1 MELLEALRST
11 RVMLP
16 TGLGPATVWF
26 ERGVVTQV
34 QKEPLGGRPSVPP
47 GVAPTVLDVGDLVV
61 FPGLV
66 DCHVHINEPGRTDW
80 EGFETA
86 TRAAA
91 AGGVTTLIDMPLNS
105 LPVTTNQ
112 AALEAKLQA
121 SEGKRFVDVGFWGGV
136 VPGNAAE
143 LPGLANGGVLGCKA
157 FLVHSG
163 IDEFPNATANDLRRA
178 MPVLR
183 DRGLPLLVHAELDL
197 GAPASPHAPQIYESF
212 LASRPKA
219 WEDAAI
225 RLMVELCRETRC
237 PVHIVHLSSATSLPI
252 LEAAKNEGLPITVET
267 CPHYL
272 CLEAEAIPAGA
283 THYKCAPPIR
293 EHDNRELLWRGL
305 LDGIIDFVISDH
317 SPCLPALKL
326 PELGDFHQAWG
337 GIASLQ
343 LGLSAVWTEARRRG
357 ARLDQL
363 AHWMSTG
370 PAMFAG
376 LGQRK
381 GRIAPGYDADFVV
394 WDPRATRSVDT
405 DELYFK
411 HKISPYLGRELAGRV
426 SHTLLAG
433 SLAFADG
440 SQRGAP
446 RGQLRL
452 HRA

>member
-1 MELLEALRST
+1 MHELRALRSS
-11 RVMLP
+11 RVLLP
-16 TGLGPATVWF
+16 GGLGPATICF
-26 ERGVVTQV
+26 ERGVITEVRRET
-34 QKEPLGGRPSVPP
+34 
-47 GVAPTVLDVGDLVV
+47 VALPAASRAPFVLDVGDLVV

-66 DCHVHINEPGRTDW
+66 DCHVHINEPGRTEW

-112 AALEAKLQA
+112 AALETKLGA

-136 VPGNAAE
+136 VPGNVDD
-143 LPGLANGGVLGCKA
+143 LPALARGGVLGCKT

-163 IDEFPNATANDLRRA
+163 IDEFPNTTADDLRRA

-183 DRGLPLLVHAELDL
+183 ELGLPLLVHAELDL
-197 GAPASPHAPQIYESF
+197 GAPPNPSPPQHYDSF
-212 LASRPKA
+212 LASRPRA

-225 RLMVELCRETRC
+225 RLMVALCRETRC
-237 PVHIVHLSSATSLPI
+237 PVHIVHLSSAASLPV
-252 LEAAKNEGLPITVET
+252 LEAAKAEGLPITVET

-272 CLEAEAIPAGA
+272 CLEAETIPPGA
-283 THYKCAPPIR
+283 TQYKCAPPIR
-293 EHDNRELLWRGL
+293 EHDNREALWRGL
-305 LDGIIDFVISDH
+305 LDGIIDFVITDH

-343 LGLSAVWTEARRRG
+343 LGLAAVWTEARHRG

-363 AHWMSTG
+363 AHWLSTG
-370 PAMFAG
+370 PARFAG
-376 LGQRK
+376 LAQRK
-381 GRIAPGYDADFVV
+381 GCIALGHDADFVV
-394 WDPRATRSVDT
+394 WDPDATGPVVP
-405 DELYFK
+405 EQLFFK
-411 HKISPYLGRELAGRV
+411 HKVSPYLGRTLAGRV

-433 SLAFADG
+433 SVAFAE
-440 SQRGAP
+440 GAHCGVP
-446 RGQLRL
+446 SGQLRL
-452 HRA
+452 HRS

>member
-1 MELLEALRST
+1 
-11 RVMLP
+11 
-16 TGLGPATVWF
+16 
-26 ERGVVTQV
+26 
-34 QKEPLGGRPSVPP
+34 
-47 GVAPTVLDVGDLVV
+47 
-61 FPGLV
+61 
-66 DCHVHINEPGRTDW
+66 
-80 EGFETA
+80 
-86 TRAAA
+86 
-91 AGGVTTLIDMPLNS
+91 
-105 LPVTTNQ
+105 
-112 AALEAKLQA
+112 
-121 SEGKRFVDVGFWGGV
+121 
-136 VPGNAAE
+136 VPGNAAA

-163 IDEFPNATANDLRRA
+163 IDEFPNTTAHDLRQA
-178 MPVLR
+178 MPLLR

-197 GAPASPHAPQIYESF
+197 GAPPSSEQPQVYRSY

-252 LEAAKNEGLPITVET
+252 LADAKAEGLPITVET

-272 CLEAEAIPAGA
+272 CLEAEAIPSGA

-293 EHDNRELLWRGL
+293 EHENRELLWQGL
-305 LDGIIDFVISDH
+305 LGGIIDFVITDH

-343 LGLSAVWTEARRRG
+343 LGLSAVWTEARQRG
-357 ARLDQL
+357 ARLEEL
-363 AHWMSTG
+363 ARWMSTG
-370 PAMFAG
+370 PALFAG

-394 WDPRATRSVDT
+394 WDPHAICSVAADQ
-405 DELYFK
+405 LFFK
-411 HKISPYLGRELAGRV
+411 HKVSPYLGRELAGRV
-426 SHTLLAG
+426 THTLLAG
-433 SLAFADG
+433 SLAFDSG
-440 SQRGAP
+440 KHCGGA

-452 HRA
+452 HRD

>member
-1 MELLEALRST
+1 MHELRALRSS
-11 RVMLP
+11 RVLLP
-16 TGLGPATVWF
+16 GGLGPATICF
-26 ERGVVTQV
+26 ERGVITEVRR
-34 QKEPLGGRPSVPP
+34 EA
-47 GVAPTVLDVGDLVV
+47 VALPAASRAPFVLDVGDLVV

-66 DCHVHINEPGRTDW
+66 DCHVHINEPGRTEW

-112 AALEAKLQA
+112 AALETKLGA

-136 VPGNAAE
+136 VPGNVDD
-143 LPGLANGGVLGCKA
+143 LPALARGGVLGCKT

-163 IDEFPNATANDLRRA
+163 INEFPNTTADDLRRA

-183 DRGLPLLVHAELDL
+183 ELGLPLLVHAELDL
-197 GAPASPHAPQIYESF
+197 GAPPNPSPPQHYDSF
-212 LASRPKA
+212 LASRPRA

-225 RLMVELCRETRC
+225 RLMVDLCRETRC
-237 PVHIVHLSSATSLPI
+237 PVHIVHLSSAASLPV
-252 LEAAKNEGLPITVET
+252 LEAAKAEGLPITVET

-272 CLEAEAIPAGA
+272 CLEAETIPPGA
-283 THYKCAPPIR
+283 TQYKCAPPIR
-293 EHDNRELLWRGL
+293 EHDNREALWRGL
-305 LDGIIDFVISDH
+305 LDGIIDFVITDH

-343 LGLSAVWTEARRRG
+343 LGLAAVWTEARHRG

-363 AHWMSTG
+363 AHWLSTG
-370 PAMFAG
+370 PARFAG
-376 LGQRK
+376 LAQRK
-381 GRIAPGYDADFVV
+381 GCIALGHDADFVV
-394 WDPRATRSVDT
+394 WDPDATRPVVP
-405 DELYFK
+405 EQLFFK
-411 HKISPYLGRELAGRV
+411 HKVSPYLGRTLAGRV

-433 SLAFADG
+433 SVAFAE
-440 SQRGAP
+440 GAHCGVP
-446 RGQLRL
+446 SGQLRL
-452 HRA
+452 HRS